1 MKLNKFSAL
10 LATVAL
16 GGALM
21 ISSCT
26 DDIIDALTPTCAI
39 CDGFAVVCE
48 GVNGATESDVNTA
61 VAEGNAASAGSCV
74 KE

>member
-21 ISSCT
+21 VSACT

-39 CDGFAVVCE
+39 CDGFATVCE
-48 GVNGATESDVNTA
+48 GVNGATEADVDAA
-61 VAEGNAASAGSCV
+61 VAAGNSSTPGSCV